1 MKRIFIT
8 LIILAAS
15 TLFTAEAQ
23 EYKPEWQQVDT
34 MTVVR
39 TKAER
44 RLAFVEKTDV
54 VPKSIFVETGG
65 AGLNFLSFNFETRFA
80 RQLNGLGLRV
90 GVSFMGGDS
99 SGVATLPAQ
108 LNYLLGNRGRY
119 FEMGAGAT
127 LFHGYS
133 DLFSSKRYDGDNR
146 KETYT
151 KLIGT
156 LTFGYRYQPV
166 KGGFTFRAG
175 FAPIFT
181 TKEDGEG
188 FIFIPYIPYLSLGYS
203 F

>member
-1 MKRIFIT
+1 MKRIIIT
-8 LIILAAS
+8 LILVAS
-15 TLFTAEAQ
+15 SLFMAKAQ

-44 RLAFVEKTDV
+44 YLAFVEKTDV
-54 VPKSIFVETGG
+54 VPKNFFVEAGG
-65 AGLNFLSFNFETRFA
+65 AGLSPLSFNFETRFA
-80 RQLNGLGLRV
+80 RQLNGLGFRV
-90 GVSFMGGDS
+90 GVSYFGLGS
-99 SGVATLPAQ
+99 QGFATLPAQ
-108 LNYLLGNRGRY
+108 INYMLGSRGRY

-127 LFHGYS
+127 LFYGYS
-133 DLFSSKRYDGDNR
+133 GLFGGSDSNKNSR
-146 KETYT
+146 T

-175 FAPIFT
+175 FTPVFT
-181 TKEDGEG
+181 TDGGDGG
-188 FIFIPYIPYLSLGYS
+188 FVFIPYIPYISLGYS